1 MMPTT
6 AVLTGATSFLGRYLA
21 AELVRNDV
29 QVYAIIR
36 PTSGGIESFRAA
48 VPKAAVILAEMGQ
61 PELWMQHIQHAN
73 WFFHL
78 GWDGIGAKGRADTGV
93 QEKNISDA
101 MQCFSAAAALGCK
114 KFLFAGSQAE
124 YGACKGTITEN
135 TACHPISLYGKA
147 KYEVGLRLSQKAL
160 QNGLTYYHARIFSV
174 YGTGDHPWTLIMSG
188 LLSFCSGECLKI
200 SSGTQYWNYLHV
212 RDAAQMLYCLMQ
224 SDAPHGI
231 YNIASKDTRRLS
243 EFVEQLHAV
252 CGMRGEIEFGSHLP
266 SEKIVDLQP
275 DISKILAQTGEF
287 QFRDF
292 GDEIKRMA
300 EEMHSI
306 EVRR

>member
-1 MMPTT
+1 MAIT
-6 AVLTGATSFLGRYLA
+6 AVLTGATSFLGQYLA

-29 QVYAIIR
+29 KVYAIIR
-36 PTSGGIESFRAA
+36 PASGGIESFRAA
-48 VPKAAVILAEMGQ
+48 VPQAAVILADMGQ
-61 PELWMQHIQHAN
+61 PDLWVERIRHAD

-78 GWDGIGAKGRADTGV
+78 GWDGIGAKGRADTVV

-101 MQCFSAAAALGCK
+101 MRCFSGAASLGCK

-124 YGACKGTITEN
+124 YGACKGIITEN

-147 KYEVGLRLSQKAL
+147 KYEVGLRLSDQAPQK
-160 QNGLTYYHARIFSV
+160 GLTYYHARIFSV

-188 LLSFCSGECLKI
+188 LRSFCSGECLKI

-266 SEKIVDLQP
+266 SEKVVDLQP
-275 DISKILAQTGEF
+275 DISKILAQIGEF

-292 GDEIKRMA
+292 QDETLKMA
-300 EEMHSI
+300 CEKHSI
-306 EVRR
+306 EVGR